1 MRIGYVSDER
11 FLAVPGVWVE
21 VQHAQGSSSTQ
32 SSASG
37 AIDVDAPPGVCTVL
51 LNAPGYGAKRVQV
64 EIGNGQVHQF
74 RLLRDSLLG
83 YVWPKWSRAGEQA
96 EFRVHAPESYKLG
109 LWRYGWEKEFI
120 RNLGW
125 FDDHGPRPTIQ
136 TVPDGDFTQ
145 TGVQWNR
152 TGYALRWHP
161 QRVVAPARSGLYYFH
176 AKTPAGLFFNFPW
189 IVMPSKPQAKIAVLC
204 SNITWNAYNNFG
216 GRSNYVNQDA
226 LPPTPVLNA
235 RQELTRFTEPGTW
248 PFEDFAAPLS
258 FDRPELFNVV
268 PEDAKITDPVEG
280 RLESAM
286 APAEW
291 RLLGW
296 LEREGFAYDLYSET
310 ELHFGRIPLDQYD
323 VVILNTHNE
332 YFSKE
337 MYFQVKEWVYQR
349 GGKLIYFGGAGM
361 QAELEFDDE
370 YTIRCCQELIAP
382 HRNEAAARLLG
393 IEYTHDGFQSG
404 APFRVLDASHWVFA
418 NTGLANGD
426 LFGVHSLHER
436 CPGGA
441 SAHEL
446 DKISPDSPTN
456 LQHLAK
462 GANDDNTG
470 ADMTLYE
477 TASGGAVFAVGAL
490 AWTLSLVVDEPAS
503 RIAANVLRR
512 FVE

>member
-1 MRIGYVSDER
+1 MRRPG
-11 FLAVPGVWVE
+11 LAL
-21 VQHAQGSSSTQ
+21 SCSTRL
-32 SSASG
+32 SF
-37 AIDVDAPPGVCTVL
+37 
-51 LNAPGYGAKRVQV
+51 GAKRVEV
-64 EIGNGQVHQF
+64 EIGNGQIHQF
-74 RLLRDSLLG
+74 RLLSDGLLG

-136 TVPDGDFTQ
+136 ILPDGDFTQ
-145 TGVQWNR
+145 SGVQWNR
-152 TGYALRWHP
+152 AGYALRWHP
-161 QRVVAPARSGLYYFH
+161 QRVIAPERSGLYYFH

-235 RQELTRFTEPGTW
+235 RQDLKRFTEPGVW

-268 PEDAKITDPVEG
+268 PEDAKITDRVEG
-280 RLESAM
+280 RLQSAM

-310 ELHFGRIPLDQYD
+310 ELHFGRIPLDEYE

-349 GGKLIYFGGAGM
+349 GRQVDLFWRGGAC
-361 QAELEFDDE
+361 
-370 YTIRCCQELIAP
+370 R
-382 HRNEAAARLLG
+382 RNLNLTMSTPSVVAR
-393 IEYTHDGFQSG
+393 S
-404 APFRVLDASHWVFA
+404 
-418 NTGLANGD
+418 
-426 LFGVHSLHER
+426 
-436 CPGGA
+436 
-441 SAHEL
+441 
-446 DKISPDSPTN
+446 
-456 LQHLAK
+456 
-462 GANDDNTG
+462 
-470 ADMTLYE
+470 
-477 TASGGAVFAVGAL
+477 
-490 AWTLSLVVDEPAS
+490 
-503 RIAANVLRR
+503 
-512 FVE
+512 